1 MAQNPYVNK
10 VVFGDQTVLDLTGDT
25 VQPSD
30 VHMGYSCHDASGQI
44 INGTFDFE
52 NATSGT
58 ATSVDLPY
66 GKSLWVN
73 GQLVEGE
80 FEVPT
85 FADGTDEE
93 IATALQLHY
102 AGQIDLTNYWTVG
115 DKRTIH
121 LNAMTADGVSEAHHA
136 DDYEFVI
143 IGMNHDD
150 LVTPIGNITKAIVTL
165 QMDRILYKNTTDATY
180 SSDYPSAEDEGG
192 YMNSTATNVGGWTSC
207 ARRTWCNSVFYN
219 AVESGIKSL
228 IKPVVKKTSAGN
240 VSSVINSDN
249 DNVFLLSEIE
259 IFGSITESFTG
270 EGSQYSYFETAT
282 NRCKKPS
289 YFSYASAVQW
299 ERSPCGRKDTYFC
312 NVSSVGNAS
321 YGNASF
327 ARGLAPAFCL

>member
-10 VVFGDQTVLDLTGDT
+10 VIYGNQTLIDLTGDT

-30 VHMGYSCHDASGQI
+30 VHTGYSCHDASGAV
-44 INGTFDFE
+44 INGTFDFAS
-52 NATSGT
+52 ATSGT
-58 ATSVDLPY
+58 ATSADLPY

-85 FADGTDEE
+85 FAGGTDEE
-93 IATALQLHY
+93 IAMALQMHY
-102 AGQIDLTNYWTVG
+102 AGEIDLTDYWTVG

-121 LNAMTADGVSEAHHA
+121 LNAMTADGVSESHHA

-150 LVTPIGNITKAIVTL
+150 LVTPIGNITKAIVTV

-180 SSDYPSAEDEGG
+180 SSGYPSVADEGG
-192 YMNSTATNVGGWTSC
+192 YMNSTSTNVGGWTSC

-240 VSSVINSDN
+240 QSSVINSDN
-249 DNVFLLSEIE
+249 DNAFLLSEIE
-259 IFGSITESFTG
+259 IYGSTTYSFAG
-270 EGSQYSYFETAT
+270 EGSQYPYFTT
-282 NRCKKPS
+282 TSNRNKKPA
-289 YFSYASAVQW
+289 YNTYPSARWW
-299 ERSPCGRKDTYFC
+299 ERSPYSSERGYFC
-312 NVSSVGNAS
+312 NVGVYGSVD
-321 YGNASF
+321 YGNANY
-327 ARGLAPAFCL
+327 AYGICPAFCL

>member
-1 MAQNPYVNK
+1 MATNPYINK
-10 VVFGDQTVLDLTGDT
+10 VQYGGNTLIDLTGDT
-25 VQPSD
+25 AQAGD
-30 VHMGYSCHDASGQI
+30 VHTGYSFHDRSGASV
-44 INGTFDFE
+44 NGTFDFAD
-52 NATSGT
+52 ATSGT
-58 ATSVDLPY
+58 ATSADLPY

-80 FEVPT
+80 FQIPT

-93 IATALQLHY
+93 IARALQMHY
-102 AGQIDLTNYWTVG
+102 AGEIDLTDYWSVG

-165 QMDRILYKNTTDATY
+165 QMDRILYKNTTDDTY
-180 SSDYPSAEDEGG
+180 SSNYPSAEDEGG
-192 YMNSTATNVGGWTSC
+192 YMNDTGTNEGGWTSC
-207 ARRTWCNSVFYN
+207 KRRTWCNSVFYN

-240 VSSVINSDN
+240 QLSVINSDN

-259 IFGSITESFTG
+259 IFGSTSYSFAG
-270 EGSQYSYFETAT
+270 EGSHYPYFYTTE
-282 NRCKKPS
+282 NFKKPKYS
-289 YFSYASAVQW
+289 TYDSAYWW
-299 ERSPCGRKDTYFC
+299 ERSPHNNGYTTFC
-312 NVSSVGNAS
+312 RVYRDGTRRNGGSSVHSGIC
-321 YGNASF
+321 
-327 ARGLAPAFCL
+327 PAFCL

>member
-1 MAQNPYVNK
+1 MPNPYVNK
-10 VVFGDQTVLDLTGDT
+10 VVYGNQTLIDLTGDT

-30 VHMGYSCHDASGQI
+30 VHTGYSCHDASGQV
-44 INGTFDFE
+44 INGTFDFA

-58 ATSVDLPY
+58 ATSADLPY
-66 GKSLWVN
+66 GQSLWVN

-80 FEVPT
+80 FQIPT
-85 FADGTDEE
+85 FARGTDEE
-93 IATALQLHY
+93 IAEALRRHY
-102 AGQIDLTNYWTVG
+102 AGEIDLTDYWTVG

-165 QMDRILYKNTTDATY
+165 QMDRILYKNTTDDSY
-180 SSDYPSAEDEGG
+180 SSNYPSAADEGG
-192 YMNSTATNVGGWTSC
+192 YMNSTNTNVGGWTSC

-240 VSSVINSDN
+240 KSSVINSDN
-249 DNVFLLSEIE
+249 DNVFLLSEVE
-259 IFGSITESFTG
+259 VSGSITYSIAG
-270 EGSQYSYFETAT
+270 EGSQYSYFATAS
-282 NRCKKPS
+282 NRYKKPS
-289 YFSYASAVQW
+289 YSTYASAMWWV
-299 ERSPCGRKDTYFC
+299 RSPYGSNATNFCFPTADGTARNDNAKGTYGIC
-312 NVSSVGNAS
+312 
-321 YGNASF
+321 
-327 ARGLAPAFCL
+327 PAFCL

>member
-1 MAQNPYVNK
+1 MATNPYINK
-10 VVFGDQTVLDLTGDT
+10 VQYGGNTLIDLTGDT
-25 VQPSD
+25 AQAGD
-30 VHMGYSCHDASGQI
+30 VHEGYSFHDRSGALV
-44 INGTFDFE
+44 NGTFDFAD
-52 NATSGT
+52 ATSGT
-58 ATSVDLPY
+58 ATSADLPY

-93 IATALQLHY
+93 IAMALQMHY
-102 AGQIDLTNYWTVG
+102 AGEIDLTDYWSVG

-180 SSDYPSAEDEGG
+180 SSQFPSAADEGG
-192 YMNSTATNVGGWTSC
+192 YINSTNINMGGWTSC

-228 IKPVVKKTSAGN
+228 IKPVVKKTSAGSQ
-240 VSSVINSDN
+240 SSVINSDN

-259 IFGSITESFTG
+259 VFGTTVNSYVG
-270 EGSQYSYFETAT
+270 EGSQYSYFTT
-282 NRCKKPS
+282 TVNRCKKPS
-289 YFSYASAVQW
+289 YSTYSSAIWFERSPSTDTTRFCYVYYTGEAKYASA
-299 ERSPCGRKDTYFC
+299 GTT
-312 NVSSVGNAS
+312 
-321 YGNASF
+321 
-327 ARGLAPAFCL
+327 RGICPAFCL

>member
-1 MAQNPYVNK
+1 MATNPYINK
-10 VVFGDQTVLDLTGDT
+10 VQYGGNTLIDLTGDT
-25 VQPSD
+25 AQAGD
-30 VHMGYSCHDASGQI
+30 VHTGYSFHDRSGASV
-44 INGTFDFE
+44 NGTFDFAT
-52 NATSGT
+52 ATSGT
-58 ATSVDLPY
+58 ATSADLPY

-73 GQLVEGE
+73 GQLVEGD

-93 IATALQLHY
+93 IATALQMHY
-102 AGQIDLTNYWTVG
+102 AGEIDLTDYWSVG

-121 LNAMTADGVSEAHHA
+121 LNVMTADGVSEAHHA

-180 SSDYPSAEDEGG
+180 SSKYPSVADEGG
-192 YMNSTATNVGGWTSC
+192 YMNSTSTNVGGWTSC

-240 VSSVINSDN
+240 QSSVINSDN

-259 IFGSITESFTG
+259 VFGSTQYSFAG
-270 EGSQYSYFETAT
+270 EGSQYSYFTTAT
-282 NRCKKPS
+282 NRYKKPS
-289 YFSYASAVQW
+289 YSSYASAYW
-299 ERSPCGRKDTYFC
+299 RGRSPYYNDSSKFSYVTGNGVKGGNTASGTYGIC
-312 NVSSVGNAS
+312 
-321 YGNASF
+321 
-327 ARGLAPAFCL
+327 PAFCL